1 MQGIRTQ
8 NNMLF
13 VGTKRT
19 QMEHDDP
26 DKVRLLELLS
36 NISGKERYYVRPM
49 RYHKHVCGRNCGSIS
64 ICDSCTSRPDA
75 EIRKSIAHSLC
86 SNVPNNR
93 IVTCPTRYACF
104 HMRQRQSWERAA
116 WLKDRLPKLDKLHHS
131 NSTDKAVITHGTFEA
146 VSGVFFKADFCIFS
160 TISFVQKCCKTYQS
174 LGQSSFSDTLK
185 LVHQYC

>member
-1 MQGIRTQ
+1 MSILKCKEYAHQ

-19 QMEHDDP
+19 QMEHHDP

-75 EIRKSIAHSLC
+75 EIRKSIAHSLFDTKQLDC
-86 SNVPNNR
+86 NLS
-93 IVTCPTRYACF
+93 TRYVLSHAAAI
-104 HMRQRQSWERAA
+104 MGKGA
-116 WLKDRLPKLDKLHHS
+116 WLKM
-131 NSTDKAVITHGTFEA
+131 IMGWMMHGNPT
-146 VSGVFFKADFCIFS
+146 K
-160 TISFVQKCCKTYQS
+160 
-174 LGQSSFSDTLK
+174 
-185 LVHQYC
+185 